1 MAELIEETDDK
12 LVLRKLIPASREE
25 VFAAWSD
32 PASIRHWM
40 CPGDTKTAEAQIDF
54 RVGGSFRILMKGGSH
69 DTEHTGEYQAIDPP
83 SKLSFTWI
91 SKNTDFKTT
100 LVTIELFERADQ
112 TELILTHERFP
123 SAERVRQHKG
133 GWSQIADRLAQHFE
147 QANTIV
153 ETRTVAHEVTLS
165 ASPEE
170 VFEALMDSAI
180 HSKFTGA
187 PAQIERKA
195 CGVFTLYGG
204 QITGK
209 TLELEPNRLLV
220 QGWRAENW
228 PKGHYSQVTFMLGPL
243 DNGRQTQ
250 LSLTQTD
257 VPAQHFED
265 INQGWRKY
273 YWSKMATYFR
283 SEKVAVVR
291 RFMEEF
297 KNRENL
303 DIVDELM
310 TSDFVLHLPGKKLP
324 PGPASQ
330 KAVGKAIFDAF
341 SEVHVTANDT
351 IVEGDRVVERHTA
364 RAVHTGEFEG
374 VPATGKKVSWTE
386 NHIYRLKDGRIA
398 EAWSEISFHDLM
410 AQIKSPTRLAAQK
423 GQPA

>member
-32 PASIRHWM
+32 PASIQHWM
-40 CPGDTKTAEAQIDF
+40 CPGDTNTAEAQIDF
-54 RVGGSFRILMKGGSH
+54 RVGRSFRIVMKGGRH
-69 DTEHTGEYQAIDPP
+69 DTEHTGEYQAINPP
-83 SKLSFTWI
+83 SKLSFTWV

-100 LVTIELFERADQ
+100 LVTIELLQRGDH
-112 TELILTHERFP
+112 TELTLTHERFP
-123 SAERVRQHKG
+123 TAERVRQHKG
-133 GWSQIADRLAQHFE
+133 GWNQIADRLAQYFE
-147 QANTIV
+147 QPTLIA

-170 VFEALMDSAI
+170 VFEALMDSAK

-187 PAQIERKA
+187 PAQIERKP
-195 CGVFTLYGG
+195 CGLFSLYGG

-209 TLELEPNRLLV
+209 TLELEPNRLIV

-228 PKGHYSQVTFMLGPL
+228 PKGHYSQVAFMLEPL

-250 LSLTQTD
+250 LSLTQTG
-257 VPAQHFED
+257 VPAQNFED

-273 YWSKMATYFR
+273 YWSKMAPYFR

-291 RFMEEF
+291 RFLEEF

-310 TSDFVLHLPGKKLP
+310 TPDFVLHLPGEKLP

-330 KAVGKAIFDAF
+330 KAVGKAIFNAF

-364 RAVHTGEFEG
+364 RAVHTGVFAG
-374 VPATGKKVSWTE
+374 VLATGKKVSWTE
-386 NHIYRLKDGRIA
+386 NHIYRLQDGRIA
-398 EAWSEISFHDLM
+398 EAWSEVSFHDLM
-410 AQIKSPTRLAAQK
+410 AQITSPTRLAAQK
-423 GQPA
+423 GQRA